1 MLAFWMDDDDDSGH
15 GLQPPIQTGKFSP
28 IHRLSLTSSSA
39 AVSVTG
45 GDLEPS
51 GRCCATSLE
60 RKDSLWETGS
70 LCLEWLNVPGLCCV
84 LMQAE

>member
-1 MLAFWMDDDDDSGH
+1 MM
-15 GLQPPIQTGKFSP
+15 IQAMVYNPHPDGSIFSHICP